1 MITVVEGAVGAG
13 KTYWVVREVAEH
25 LRSGGI
31 VASNLSLNLSNLRV
45 LTGRRISS
53 SQFIPLDATSSPFD
67 IPRGDFRGS
76 GRRKVMVVLDEA
88 LNWFASSKE
97 TNETG
102 KNWQTWLRQSDKLGQ
117 HVFFVAQRFDRSAKW
132 LRELA
137 QLVVSVKNFG
147 QLRFLGLPWGRYL
160 GLSKVSAWVR
170 WDLTLQQR
178 VGWGLYV
185 LNSQVWSCYDTAVLY
200 GFPASCNA
208 YESLSVWPAHPF
220 PRRTFFLLGAWSM
233 WGVARLLLSLL

>member
-13 KTYWVVREVAEH
+13 KTYWVVSEVAKH
-25 LRSGGI
+25 LRAGGI
-31 VASNLSLNLSNLRV
+31 VASNLSLNLVRLRA
-45 LTGRRISS
+45 LTGRRLSS
-53 SQFIPLDATSSPFD
+53 AQFLPLDATSSPFD

-88 LNWFASSKE
+88 LNWFASSKD

-117 HVFFVAQRFDRSAKW
+117 NVFFVAQRFDRSAKW

-147 QLRFLGLPWGRYL
+147 QLRWLGLPWGKIF
-160 GLSKVSAWVR
+160 GLSRVSAWVR

-185 LNSQVWSCYDTAVLY
+185 LNSEVWSCYDTSVLY
-200 GFPASCNA
+200 GFPASSNA
-208 YESLSVWPAHPF
+208 YDGFSMWPPHPF
-220 PRRTFFLLGAWSM
+220 PKKTFLFLGVWSA
-233 WGVARLLLSLL
+233 WGVLRYLLSSL